1 MQLHSLQQFSR
12 TANTRKLGGITN
24 NGRRHHV
31 IRIDFETYDILVVLE
46 EALLQQ
52 GEVLPAKFPLKSQ
65 EMGVDPG
72 LVLALDK
79 YNSSSTLPHY
89 IIYKQRNT
97 AINCNQWPR
106 G

>member
-1 MQLHSLQQFSR
+1 MILS
-12 TANTRKLGGITN
+12 
-24 NGRRHHV
+24 
-31 IRIDFETYDILVVLE
+31 DFATYDILVVLE

-52 GEVLPAKFPLKSQ
+52 REVLPAKFPLKSE
-65 EMGVDPG
+65 EMGVDPR

-89 IIYKQRNT
+89 IRYIIYKQRNA

-106 G
+106 GGETMLWVAESTIDRM

>member
-1 MQLHSLQQFSR
+1 MIL
-12 TANTRKLGGITN
+12 
-24 NGRRHHV
+24 V
-31 IRIDFETYDILVVLE
+31 IDFATYDILVVLE

-52 GEVLPAKFPLKSQ
+52 REVLPAKFPLKGE
-65 EMGVDPG
+65 EMGVDPR

-79 YNSSSTLPHY
+79 YNSSSTLPHYIRY

-106 G
+106 GGETMAMLWVAESTIDRM

>member
-1 MQLHSLQQFSR
+1 M
-12 TANTRKLGGITN
+12 
-24 NGRRHHV
+24 

-52 GEVLPAKFPLKSQ
+52 GEVFPAKFPLKCE

-97 AINCNQWPR
+97 AINAINDLAAERQCQCNVV
-106 G
+106 GG